1 MRSRRSVICARRAA
15 LLARRSSRLSL
26 GPANDFRRAR
36 ASEEVIGAGA
46 TGPLRRAGARRVA
59 GGGALGGVVSEPR
72 DAASEAP
79 PASAGVWPPAWP
91 PTASTSFLR
100 PSSFTFAR
108 LLRTGCCL
116 VDGADPDLAGVQ
128 LSRAGPTLAEMSG
141 SAADVG

>member
-1 MRSRRSVICARRAA
+1 MRSRRSAISARRTA

-46 TGPLRRAGARRVA
+46 TGPLRRAAALRRGVGRPLGA
-59 GGGALGGVVSEPR
+59 VVCEPQ
-72 DAASEAP
+72 DADSEAS
-79 PASAGVWPPAWP
+79 PASAGVWSPA
-91 PTASTSFLR
+91 ASTSFLR

-116 VDGADPDLAGVQ
+116 VDGADPDLARVH
-128 LSRAGPTLAEMSG
+128 LSPAGPTLAEM
-141 SAADVG
+141 